1 MPRRSAMFKTCC
13 GDCGECWYVGNPRT
27 CTCPDETTKRTW
39 VGLTNGE
46 MIELS
51 EMKLGSWD
59 LILEVEDKLKDKN
72 MKSEQIKHSLSVG
85 VKSIQSRVFDRETD
99 EVISFVK
106 IPIADSGLV
115 RCEKGTREMNNK
127 PVAWIDPKEL
137 DMDVST
143 SVTKNKQFESDIP
156 LYVQP
161 QKYCP
166 SENNEAYE
174 KGFIEGMAKQR
185 DSKVQQMVEGY
196 THPVKDLED
205 IDINITWNEN
215 SMRDFGKDELN
226 FARAILRKAQE
237 K

>member
-1 MPRRSAMFKTCC
+1 
-13 GDCGECWYVGNPRT
+13 
-27 CTCPDETTKRTW
+27 
-39 VGLTNGE
+39 
-46 MIELS
+46 
-51 EMKLGSWD
+51 
-59 LILEVEDKLKDKN
+59 
-72 MKSEQIKHSLSVG
+72 
-85 VKSIQSRVFDRETD
+85 
-99 EVISFVK
+99 
-106 IPIADSGLV
+106 
-115 RCEKGTREMNNK
+115 MNNE

-174 KGFIEGMAKQR
+174 KGFIDGMAKQR

-196 THPVKDLED
+196 THPVKEQDTDCQYCKQGCIRCDARKQLTDEE
-205 IDINITWNEN
+205 IYETWFNYGCGMPWTAN
-215 SMRDFGKDELN
+215 TKT

>member
-1 MPRRSAMFKTCC
+1 
-13 GDCGECWYVGNPRT
+13 
-27 CTCPDETTKRTW
+27 
-39 VGLTNGE
+39 
-46 MIELS
+46 
-51 EMKLGSWD
+51 
-59 LILEVEDKLKDKN
+59 
-72 MKSEQIKHSLSVG
+72 
-85 VKSIQSRVFDRETD
+85 
-99 EVISFVK
+99 
-106 IPIADSGLV
+106 
-115 RCEKGTREMNNK
+115 MNNE

-174 KGFIEGMAKQR
+174 KGFIDGMAKQR

-196 THPVKDLED
+196 THPVKEL
-205 IDINITWNEN
+205 T
-215 SMRDFGKDELN
+215 DEEILKLTCEHGLDGELMVFN
-226 FARAILRKAQE
+226 DFARAILRKAQE